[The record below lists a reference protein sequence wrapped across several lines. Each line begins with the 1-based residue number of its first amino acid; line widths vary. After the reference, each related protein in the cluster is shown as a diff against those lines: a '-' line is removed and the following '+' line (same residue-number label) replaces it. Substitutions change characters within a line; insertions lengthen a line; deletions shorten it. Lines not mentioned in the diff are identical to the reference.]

1 LTIGDVAGHGLAA
14 AATMGQLRSAARSY
28 ALRAEGPAAILQA
41 LNKLVYG
48 LDEAP
53 MVTCQVVW
61 VHARRRR
68 VEVASAGHPPA
79 LLLGRDDTVPRSLV
93 GSGPPLGVTRA
104 ATWRTGVHELA
115 EDALILLYTDGLIE
129 RRGEDLD
136 VGIGRVR
143 EALAR
148 LRELPSGQLASALV
162 SELAPAAGF
171 ADDVAVLACGL
182 CAPDPAMLEFDLDAR
197 PRNLIVLRRALR
209 RWLAANGVGAA
220 GSYDVVLAVNESV
233 ANAIEHAYG
242 LEGGSIHVRAAREP
256 GALRISV
263 RDGGSW
269 RAPRGDHRGR
279 GLEMMRRLMDEVDV
293 SADDDGTQVTL
304 VRRLSQESADA

>member
-1 LTIGDVAGHGLAA
+1 
-14 AATMGQLRSAARSY
+14 
-28 ALRAEGPAAILQA
+28 
-41 LNKLVYG
+41 
-48 LDEAP
+48 
-53 MVTCQVVW
+53 
-61 VHARRRR
+61 
-68 VEVASAGHPPA
+68 
-79 LLLGRDDTVPRSLV
+79 
-93 GSGPPLGVTRA
+93 
-104 ATWRTGVHELA
+104 
-115 EDALILLYTDGLIE
+115 
-129 RRGEDLD
+129 
-136 VGIGRVR
+136 
-143 EALAR
+143 
-148 LRELPSGQLASALV
+148 
-162 SELAPAAGF
+162 
-171 ADDVAVLACGL
+171 
-182 CAPDPAMLEFDLDAR
+182 MLEFDLDAR